1 MQPNQKVG
9 RLTLLELRQEGK
21 TKKWLCRCDC
31 GNTRLILEQSL
42 RARRTN
48 SCGCIRKEMTDRL
61 MSAAFQKGGSA

>member
-31 GNTRLILEQSL
+31 GTEKEVNHYYLTSK
-42 RARRTN
+42 RTT
-48 SCGCIRKEMTDRL
+48 SCGCLSKELKNRL
-61 MSAAFQKGGSA
+61 MSRTFPRGAA